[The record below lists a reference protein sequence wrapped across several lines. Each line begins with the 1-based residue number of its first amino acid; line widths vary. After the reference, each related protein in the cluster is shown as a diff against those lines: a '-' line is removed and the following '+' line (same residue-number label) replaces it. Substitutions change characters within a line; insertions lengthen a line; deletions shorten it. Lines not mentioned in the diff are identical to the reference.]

1 LGASSVIFT
10 SPAPAVRESSYFRPR
25 EKNRLTGH
33 FAEKCKANW
42 LNSLYLQ
49 ANDPKI
55 RANAVQFP
63 AVMGRFLFP
72 TP

>member
-1 LGASSVIFT
+1 
-10 SPAPAVRESSYFRPR
+10 SPAPAVRESSNFRPR
-25 EKNRLTGH
+25 EKNRLAGH
-33 FAEKCKANW
+33 FAEKCKANR
-42 LNSLYLQ
+42 LNFLYPQ